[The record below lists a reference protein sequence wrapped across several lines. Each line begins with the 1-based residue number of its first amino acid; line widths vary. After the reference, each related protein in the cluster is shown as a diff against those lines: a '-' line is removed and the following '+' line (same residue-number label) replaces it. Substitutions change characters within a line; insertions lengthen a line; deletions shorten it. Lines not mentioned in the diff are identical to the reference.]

1 MTYIATGTIG
11 LSMARRAKNVIGA
24 EIIPEAVE
32 NAKNNAERNGINNAE
47 FICADAGE
55 AAEKLAFGGLLPDV
69 IIVDPPRSGCSEQT
83 LSAIAKMAPERVVM
97 VSCDSAT
104 AARDCKRLSELGY
117 RAEKAVAVDMFARTG
132 HVEAVIKLTKCSIK

>member
-1 MTYIATGTIG
+1 M
-11 LSMARRAKNVIGA
+11 
-24 EIIPEAVE
+24 
-32 NAKNNAERNGINNAE
+32 
-47 FICADAGE
+47 F
-55 AAEKLAFGGLLPDV
+55 
-69 IIVDPPRSGCSEQT
+69 EQT

-132 HVEAVIKLTKCSIK
+132 HVETVVLLSKLCANNHIEIDLKIDELDLTNAEKRATCQETIL